1 MVSKS
6 ALEQA
11 EMLATADR
19 LAENQAK
26 KEQSAEVRRGFFML
40 LFAIVWGIIKL
51 IFDVYK
57 SLRNDETLRYKKQ
70 IMYIKK
76 EKKYGK

>member
-26 KEQSAEVRRGFFML
+26 KEQSAEERRGFFML
-40 LFAIVWGIIKL
+40 LFAIVWGIIKFFL
-51 IFDVYK
+51 KIIFAILKK
-57 SLRNDETLRYKKQ
+57 SSSGNSYDIRDLNR
-70 IMYIKK
+70 IK
-76 EKKYGK
+76 